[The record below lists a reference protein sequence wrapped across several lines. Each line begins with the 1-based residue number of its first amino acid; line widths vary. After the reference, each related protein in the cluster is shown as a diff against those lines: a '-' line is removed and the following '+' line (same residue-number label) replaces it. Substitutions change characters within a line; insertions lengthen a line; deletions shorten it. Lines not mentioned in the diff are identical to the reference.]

1 MLSWFS
7 KKAAAA
13 LRDLSGV
20 VPVDLSGALA
30 MAVSDLSGAA
40 GTVEAIVG
48 KWWPPVWLFGK
59 KPATPVLSPP
69 VVSVPA
75 AEEKKSDLIILSVA
89 HSSIWMCTDYN
100 LKITVSLPESLKA
113 AATVVAAH
121 ADVPASVPASVAEAV
136 PEVVAVIDAA
146 VAAVAAVAAA
156 PDAAVAPAPSE
167 AVSQITNQEIYDAI
181 ESVPSNPESEKTA
194 SVSV

>member
-20 VPVDLSGALA
+20 VPVDVSGALA

-59 KPATPVLSPP
+59 KPATSVLSPP

-75 AEEKKSDLIILSVA
+75 AEEKKSDLLILSVA

-100 LKITVSLPESLKA
+100 LKITVSLPESLKGVATVA
-113 AATVVAAH
+113 AAVP
-121 ADVPASVPASVAEAV
+121 DVPAV
-136 PEVVAVIDAA
+136 
-146 VAAVAAVAAA
+146 VAAVADAAA
-156 PDAAVAPAPSE
+156 DAAADAVPAAADAADAPAAAVVDAPSE

-181 ESVPSNPESEKTA
+181 ESGRPNPESEKTE